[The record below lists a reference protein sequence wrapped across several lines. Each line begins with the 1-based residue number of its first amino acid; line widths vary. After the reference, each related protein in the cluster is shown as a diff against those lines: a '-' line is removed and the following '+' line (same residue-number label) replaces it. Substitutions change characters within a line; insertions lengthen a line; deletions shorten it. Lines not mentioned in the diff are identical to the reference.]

1 MRRWNLPQ
9 VNTKVMCA
17 VLTAAMVMTGFT
29 ACGGT
34 TSAGTESAA
43 SESAEQKETIVP
55 ESTTEQSTVE
65 QSAATESGEEKV
77 EFYLGQITAID
88 GNVISIAL
96 AEKPEAPDG
105 EAPTGE
111 AHSGEAPTGDK
122 PDGPAPDGNGGAPNG
137 EAPSGEK
144 PDGQAPDGNGG
155 APNGEKPT
163 GEAQDGQKP
172 EKDMLDEMTLT
183 LSGDTMTITVNDD
196 TIITIDGADATLDD
210 LQVGDTVSFF
220 LDGEVVTSLSVGMP
234 EPAQPGQPMQVS
246 QNPCHFFRRLGSG
259 FLQPGLYDTDTTG
272 NDEGTEIFIVSIG
285 LRTFQKAESALFDL
299 VLQAV
304 NEGEISMGTDHDS
317 GEISVTV

>member
-43 SESAEQKETIVP
+43 SESAEQKETIAP
-55 ESTTEQSTVE
+55 ESTTEQSALE
-65 QSAATESGEEKV
+65 KSEEKV
-77 EFYLGQITAID
+77 ESYLGQITAID

-105 EAPTGE
+105 EAP
-111 AHSGEAPTGDK
+111 
-122 PDGPAPDGNGGAPNG
+122 
-137 EAPSGEK
+137 
-144 PDGQAPDGNGG
+144 
-155 APNGEKPT
+155 
-163 GEAQDGQKP
+163 DGQKP

-234 EPAQPGQPMQVS
+234 EPTQSKQSMQA
-246 QNPCHFFRRLGSG
+246 P
-259 FLQPGLYDTDTTG
+259 
-272 NDEGTEIFIVSIG
+272 E
-285 LRTFQKAESALFDL
+285 QK
-299 VLQAV
+299 
-304 NEGEISMGTDHDS
+304 
-317 GEISVTV
+317 

>member
-17 VLTAAMVMTGFT
+17 VLTAAMMMTGFT

-43 SESAEQKETIVP
+43 SESAEQKETIAP
-55 ESTTEQSTVE
+55 ESTTEQSTLE
-65 QSAATESGEEKV
+65 KSEEKV
-77 EFYLGQITAID
+77 ESYLGQITAID

-105 EAPTGE
+105 EAP
-111 AHSGEAPTGDK
+111 
-122 PDGPAPDGNGGAPNG
+122 
-137 EAPSGEK
+137 
-144 PDGQAPDGNGG
+144 
-155 APNGEKPT
+155 
-163 GEAQDGQKP
+163 DGQKP

-196 TIITIDGADATLDD
+196 TIITIDGANATLDD

-234 EPAQPGQPMQVS
+234 EPTQSMQD
-246 QNPCHFFRRLGSG
+246 P
-259 FLQPGLYDTDTTG
+259 
-272 NDEGTEIFIVSIG
+272 E
-285 LRTFQKAESALFDL
+285 QK
-299 VLQAV
+299 
-304 NEGEISMGTDHDS
+304 
-317 GEISVTV
+317 

>member
-34 TSAGTESAA
+34 TSAGTESVA
-43 SESAEQKETIVP
+43 SESAEQKETIAP
-55 ESTTEQSTVE
+55 EST
-65 QSAATESGEEKV
+65 TESGEEKV

-96 AEKPEAPDG
+96 AEKPEAPNG
-105 EAPTGE
+105 EAPT
-111 AHSGEAPTGDK
+111 
-122 PDGPAPDGNGGAPNG
+122 
-137 EAPSGEK
+137 GEK

-155 APNGEKPT
+155 APNGEAPN
-163 GEAQDGQKP
+163 GQKP

-196 TIITIDGADATLDD
+196 TIITIDGEDATLDE

-220 LDGEVVTSLSVGMP
+220 LDGETVTSLSVGMP
-234 EPAQPGQPMQVS
+234 ESTQPMQAPE
-246 QNPCHFFRRLGSG
+246 QN
-259 FLQPGLYDTDTTG
+259 
-272 NDEGTEIFIVSIG
+272 
-285 LRTFQKAESALFDL
+285 
-299 VLQAV
+299 
-304 NEGEISMGTDHDS
+304 
-317 GEISVTV
+317 

>member
-1 MRRWNLPQ
+1 MRRWDLPQ

-43 SESAEQKETIVP
+43 SESAEQKETIAP
-55 ESTTEQSTVE
+55 ESTTEQGTVE
-65 QSAATESGEEKV
+65 QNAATESGEEKV
-77 EFYLGQITAID
+77 ESYLGQITAIE

-105 EAPTGE
+105 EAP
-111 AHSGEAPTGDK
+111 SGEK
-122 PDGPAPDGNGGAPNG
+122 PDGQVPDGNGGAPNG
-137 EAPSGEK
+137 EAPADEVPSGE
-144 PDGQAPDGNGG
+144 AP
-155 APNGEKPT
+155 
-163 GEAQDGQKP
+163 DGQKP

-234 EPAQPGQPMQVS
+234 EPTQSKQPMQA
-246 QNPCHFFRRLGSG
+246 P
-259 FLQPGLYDTDTTG
+259 
-272 NDEGTEIFIVSIG
+272 E
-285 LRTFQKAESALFDL
+285 QK
-299 VLQAV
+299 
-304 NEGEISMGTDHDS
+304 
-317 GEISVTV
+317 

>member
-43 SESAEQKETIVP
+43 SESAEQKETIAP
-55 ESTTEQSTVE
+55 ESTTEQSTLE
-65 QSAATESGEEKV
+65 KSEEKV
-77 EFYLGQITAID
+77 ESYLGQITAID

-105 EAPTGE
+105 EAPTDE
-111 AHSGEAPTGDK
+111 K
-122 PDGPAPDGNGGAPNG
+122 PDGPAPDGEALAGEVPSG
-137 EAPSGEK
+137 EAP
-144 PDGQAPDGNGG
+144 
-155 APNGEKPT
+155 
-163 GEAQDGQKP
+163 DGQKP

-234 EPAQPGQPMQVS
+234 EPTQSKQPMQA
-246 QNPCHFFRRLGSG
+246 P
-259 FLQPGLYDTDTTG
+259 
-272 NDEGTEIFIVSIG
+272 E
-285 LRTFQKAESALFDL
+285 QK
-299 VLQAV
+299 
-304 NEGEISMGTDHDS
+304 
-317 GEISVTV
+317 

>member
-43 SESAEQKETIVP
+43 SESAEQKETIAS
-55 ESTTEQSTVE
+55 ESTTEQGTVE

-77 EFYLGQITAID
+77 ESYLGQITAID

-96 AEKPEAPDG
+96 AEKQEAPDG
-105 EAPTGE
+105 EAPIGE
-111 AHSGEAPTGDK
+111 VPGGEAPTGDK
-122 PDGPAPDGNGGAPNG
+122 PDA
-137 EAPSGEK
+137 
-144 PDGQAPDGNGG
+144 QAPD
-155 APNGEKPT
+155 GEKPT
-163 GEAQDGQKP
+163 GEAPDGQKP

-196 TIITIDGADATLDD
+196 TIITIDGTDATPDD

-234 EPAQPGQPMQVS
+234 EPAQSKQSMQA
-246 QNPCHFFRRLGSG
+246 P
-259 FLQPGLYDTDTTG
+259 
-272 NDEGTEIFIVSIG
+272 E
-285 LRTFQKAESALFDL
+285 QK
-299 VLQAV
+299 
-304 NEGEISMGTDHDS
+304 
-317 GEISVTV
+317 

>member
-34 TSAGTESAA
+34 TSAGTESVA
-43 SESAEQKETIVP
+43 SESAEQKETIAP
-55 ESTTEQSTVE
+55 ESTTE
-65 QSAATESGEEKV
+65 SAESGEEKV
-77 EFYLGQITAID
+77 ESYLGQITAID

-96 AEKPEAPDG
+96 AEKPEAPNG

-111 AHSGEAPTGDK
+111 T
-122 PDGPAPDGNGGAPNG
+122 
-137 EAPSGEK
+137 PSGEK

-155 APNGEKPT
+155 APNGEAPNGQAPDGNGSAPN
-163 GEAQDGQKP
+163 GEAPNGQKP

-196 TIITIDGADATLDD
+196 TIITIDGEDATLDE

-220 LDGEVVTSLSVGMP
+220 LDGETVTSLSVGVP
-234 EPAQPGQPMQVS
+234 EPTQPMQAPE
-246 QNPCHFFRRLGSG
+246 QN
-259 FLQPGLYDTDTTG
+259 
-272 NDEGTEIFIVSIG
+272 
-285 LRTFQKAESALFDL
+285 
-299 VLQAV
+299 
-304 NEGEISMGTDHDS
+304 
-317 GEISVTV
+317 

>member
-43 SESAEQKETIVP
+43 SESAEQKETIAP
-55 ESTTEQSTVE
+55 ENTTEQSTLE
-65 QSAATESGEEKV
+65 KSEEKV
-77 EFYLGQITAID
+77 ESYLGQITAID

-111 AHSGEAPTGDK
+111 K
-122 PDGPAPDGNGGAPNG
+122 PD
-137 EAPSGEK
+137 
-144 PDGQAPDGNGG
+144 
-155 APNGEKPT
+155 GEKPT
-163 GEAQDGQKP
+163 GEVPSGEAPDGQKP

-234 EPAQPGQPMQVS
+234 ESTQSKQPMQA
-246 QNPCHFFRRLGSG
+246 P
-259 FLQPGLYDTDTTG
+259 
-272 NDEGTEIFIVSIG
+272 E
-285 LRTFQKAESALFDL
+285 QK
-299 VLQAV
+299 
-304 NEGEISMGTDHDS
+304 
-317 GEISVTV
+317 

>member
-43 SESAEQKETIVP
+43 SESAEQKETIVS
-55 ESTTEQSTVE
+55 ESTTEQSTLE
-65 QSAATESGEEKV
+65 KSEEKV
-77 EFYLGQITAID
+77 ESYLGQITAID

-105 EAPTGE
+105 EAP
-111 AHSGEAPTGDK
+111 
-122 PDGPAPDGNGGAPNG
+122 N
-137 EAPSGEK
+137 GEK
-144 PDGQAPDGNGG
+144 PDGQAPDG
-155 APNGEKPT
+155 EKPT
-163 GEAQDGQKP
+163 GEVPSGEAPDGQKP

-234 EPAQPGQPMQVS
+234 EPTQSKQSMQD
-246 QNPCHFFRRLGSG
+246 P
-259 FLQPGLYDTDTTG
+259 
-272 NDEGTEIFIVSIG
+272 E
-285 LRTFQKAESALFDL
+285 QK
-299 VLQAV
+299 
-304 NEGEISMGTDHDS
+304 
-317 GEISVTV
+317 

>member
-43 SESAEQKETIVP
+43 SESAEQKETIAP
-55 ESTTEQSTVE
+55 ESTTEQNTVE
-65 QSAATESGEEKV
+65 QSVATESGEEKV
-77 EFYLGQITAID
+77 ESYLGQITAID

-96 AEKPEAPDG
+96 AEKPETPDG
-105 EAPTGE
+105 EASIGE
-111 AHSGEAPTGDK
+111 GPSGEAPRGD
-122 PDGPAPDGNGGAPNG
+122 
-137 EAPSGEK
+137 K
-144 PDGQAPDGNGG
+144 PDGQAPDG
-155 APNGEKPT
+155 EKPT
-163 GEAQDGQKP
+163 GEAPDGQKP

-196 TIITIDGADATLDD
+196 TIITIDGADATPDD

-234 EPAQPGQPMQVS
+234 ELTQSKQSMQA
-246 QNPCHFFRRLGSG
+246 P
-259 FLQPGLYDTDTTG
+259 
-272 NDEGTEIFIVSIG
+272 E
-285 LRTFQKAESALFDL
+285 QK
-299 VLQAV
+299 
-304 NEGEISMGTDHDS
+304 
-317 GEISVTV
+317 

>member
-34 TSAGTESAA
+34 TSASTESAA
-43 SESAEQKETIVP
+43 SESAEQKETIAP

-65 QSAATESGEEKV
+65 QSTATESGEEKV
-77 EFYLGQITAID
+77 ESYLGQITAID

-105 EAPTGE
+105 EAP
-111 AHSGEAPTGDK
+111 
-122 PDGPAPDGNGGAPNG
+122 N
-137 EAPSGEK
+137 GEK

-155 APNGEKPT
+155 TPNGEAPAGEVPS
-163 GEAQDGQKP
+163 GEAPDGQKP

-220 LDGEVVTSLSVGMP
+220 LDGDIVTSLSVGMP
-234 EPAQPGQPMQVS
+234 EPTQSKQSMQA
-246 QNPCHFFRRLGSG
+246 P
-259 FLQPGLYDTDTTG
+259 
-272 NDEGTEIFIVSIG
+272 E
-285 LRTFQKAESALFDL
+285 QK
-299 VLQAV
+299 
-304 NEGEISMGTDHDS
+304 
-317 GEISVTV
+317 

>member
-1 MRRWNLPQ
+1 MKRWNLPQ

-34 TSAGTESAA
+34 TSAGTESVA

-65 QSAATESGEEKV
+65 QSVATESGEEKV
-77 EFYLGQITAID
+77 ESYLGQITAID

-105 EAPTGE
+105 
-111 AHSGEAPTGDK
+111 H
-122 PDGPAPDGNGGAPNG
+122 
-137 EAPSGEK
+137 
-144 PDGQAPDGNGG
+144 
-155 APNGEKPT
+155 
-163 GEAQDGQKP
+163 KP

-196 TIITIDGADATLDD
+196 TIITIDGTDATLDD

-234 EPAQPGQPMQVS
+234 EPAQPGRSMQA
-246 QNPCHFFRRLGSG
+246 P
-259 FLQPGLYDTDTTG
+259 
-272 NDEGTEIFIVSIG
+272 E
-285 LRTFQKAESALFDL
+285 QK
-299 VLQAV
+299 
-304 NEGEISMGTDHDS
+304 
-317 GEISVTV
+317 

>member
-34 TSAGTESAA
+34 TSAGTESVA
-43 SESAEQKETIVP
+43 SESAEQKETIAP
-55 ESTTEQSTVE
+55 ESTTE
-65 QSAATESGEEKV
+65 SAESGEEKV
-77 EFYLGQITAID
+77 ESYLGQITAID

-96 AEKPEAPDG
+96 AEKPEAPNG
-105 EAPTGE
+105 EAPT
-111 AHSGEAPTGDK
+111 
-122 PDGPAPDGNGGAPNG
+122 G

-155 APNGEKPT
+155 APNGEAPNGQT
-163 GEAQDGQKP
+163 PDGNGSAPNGEAPDGQKP

-196 TIITIDGADATLDD
+196 TIITIDGEDATLDE

-220 LDGEVVTSLSVGMP
+220 LDGEIVTSLSVGMP
-234 EPAQPGQPMQVS
+234 EPTQPMQAPE
-246 QNPCHFFRRLGSG
+246 QN
-259 FLQPGLYDTDTTG
+259 
-272 NDEGTEIFIVSIG
+272 
-285 LRTFQKAESALFDL
+285 
-299 VLQAV
+299 
-304 NEGEISMGTDHDS
+304 
-317 GEISVTV
+317 

>member
-43 SESAEQKETIVP
+43 SESAEQKETIAP
-55 ESTTEQSTVE
+55 EGTTEQSTVE
-65 QSAATESGEEKV
+65 QSTETESGEEKV
-77 EFYLGQITAID
+77 ESYLGQITAID

-96 AEKPEAPDG
+96 AEKP
-105 EAPTGE
+105 
-111 AHSGEAPTGDK
+111 
-122 PDGPAPDGNGGAPNG
+122 
-137 EAPSGEK
+137 
-144 PDGQAPDGNGG
+144 
-155 APNGEKPT
+155 
-163 GEAQDGQKP
+163 EAQDGQKP

-196 TIITIDGADATLDD
+196 TIITIDGTDATPDD

-234 EPAQPGQPMQVS
+234 EPTQPGRSMQD
-246 QNPCHFFRRLGSG
+246 P
-259 FLQPGLYDTDTTG
+259 
-272 NDEGTEIFIVSIG
+272 E
-285 LRTFQKAESALFDL
+285 QK
-299 VLQAV
+299 
-304 NEGEISMGTDHDS
+304 
-317 GEISVTV
+317 

>member
-1 MRRWNLPQ
+1 MRKWNLPQ

-17 VLTAAMVMTGFT
+17 VLTAAMMMTGFT

-43 SESAEQKETIVP
+43 SELAEQKETIAP
-55 ESTTEQSTVE
+55 ESTTEQSALE
-65 QSAATESGEEKV
+65 KSEEKV
-77 EFYLGQITAID
+77 ESYLGQITAID

-105 EAPTGE
+105 EA
-111 AHSGEAPTGDK
+111 SVGD
-122 PDGPAPDGNGGAPNG
+122 
-137 EAPSGEK
+137 APSGEK
-144 PDGQAPDGNGG
+144 PDGQAPDG
-155 APNGEKPT
+155 EKPT
-163 GEAQDGQKP
+163 GEVPSGEAPDGQKP

-234 EPAQPGQPMQVS
+234 EPTQSKQSMQD
-246 QNPCHFFRRLGSG
+246 P
-259 FLQPGLYDTDTTG
+259 
-272 NDEGTEIFIVSIG
+272 E
-285 LRTFQKAESALFDL
+285 QK
-299 VLQAV
+299 
-304 NEGEISMGTDHDS
+304 
-317 GEISVTV
+317 

>member
-43 SESAEQKETIVP
+43 SESAEQKETIAP

-65 QSAATESGEEKV
+65 QNAATESGEEKV
-77 EFYLGQITAID
+77 ESYLGQITAID

-111 AHSGEAPTGDK
+111 K
-122 PDGPAPDGNGGAPNG
+122 PD
-137 EAPSGEK
+137 
-144 PDGQAPDGNGG
+144 
-155 APNGEKPT
+155 GEKPT
-163 GEAQDGQKP
+163 GEVPSGEAPDGQKP

-220 LDGEVVTSLSVGMP
+220 LDGEIVTSLSVGMP
-234 EPAQPGQPMQVS
+234 EPTQPGQPMQA
-246 QNPCHFFRRLGSG
+246 P
-259 FLQPGLYDTDTTG
+259 
-272 NDEGTEIFIVSIG
+272 E
-285 LRTFQKAESALFDL
+285 QK
-299 VLQAV
+299 
-304 NEGEISMGTDHDS
+304 
-317 GEISVTV
+317 

>member
-34 TSAGTESAA
+34 SAA
-43 SESAEQKETIVP
+43 SAASTEASENRETIAP
-55 ESTTEQSTVE
+55 ESTTEQS
-65 QSAATESGEEKV
+65 AAESSEEKV
-77 EFYLGQITAID
+77 ESYLGQITAID

-111 AHSGEAPTGDK
+111 APTGD
-122 PDGPAPDGNGGAPNG
+122 
-137 EAPSGEK
+137 K

-155 APNGEKPT
+155 APNGEAPN
-163 GEAQDGQKP
+163 GQKP
-172 EKDMLDEMTLT
+172 EKDMLDDMPLT

-196 TIITIDGADATLDD
+196 TIITVDGKDATLDD

-220 LDGEVVTSLSVGMP
+220 LDGEIVTSLSVGMP
-234 EPAQPGQPMQVS
+234 EPTESMQA
-246 QNPCHFFRRLGSG
+246 P
-259 FLQPGLYDTDTTG
+259 
-272 NDEGTEIFIVSIG
+272 E
-285 LRTFQKAESALFDL
+285 QK
-299 VLQAV
+299 
-304 NEGEISMGTDHDS
+304 
-317 GEISVTV
+317 

>member
-43 SESAEQKETIVP
+43 SESAEQKETIAP
-55 ESTTEQSTVE
+55 EGTTEQSTVE
-65 QSAATESGEEKV
+65 QSTETESGEEKV
-77 EFYLGQITAID
+77 ESYLGQITAID

-111 AHSGEAPTGDK
+111 K
-122 PDGPAPDGNGGAPNG
+122 PD
-137 EAPSGEK
+137 
-144 PDGQAPDGNGG
+144 
-155 APNGEKPT
+155 GEKPT
-163 GEAQDGQKP
+163 GEVPSGEAPDGQKP

-234 EPAQPGQPMQVS
+234 ESTQSKQPMQA
-246 QNPCHFFRRLGSG
+246 P
-259 FLQPGLYDTDTTG
+259 
-272 NDEGTEIFIVSIG
+272 E
-285 LRTFQKAESALFDL
+285 QK
-299 VLQAV
+299 
-304 NEGEISMGTDHDS
+304 
-317 GEISVTV
+317 

>member
-43 SESAEQKETIVP
+43 SESAEQEETIAP
-55 ESTTEQSTVE
+55 EGTTEQSTVE
-65 QSAATESGEEKV
+65 QSTETESGEEKV
-77 EFYLGQITAID
+77 ESYLGQITAID

-96 AEKPEAPDG
+96 AEKPETPDG
-105 EAPTGE
+105 ETPTGE
-111 AHSGEAPTGDK
+111 KS
-122 PDGPAPDGNGGAPNG
+122 
-137 EAPSGEK
+137 
-144 PDGQAPDGNGG
+144 DGQAPD
-155 APNGEKPT
+155 GEKPT
-163 GEAQDGQKP
+163 GEASDGQKP

-234 EPAQPGQPMQVS
+234 EPTQSGQSMQD
-246 QNPCHFFRRLGSG
+246 P
-259 FLQPGLYDTDTTG
+259 
-272 NDEGTEIFIVSIG
+272 E
-285 LRTFQKAESALFDL
+285 QK
-299 VLQAV
+299 
-304 NEGEISMGTDHDS
+304 
-317 GEISVTV
+317 

>member
-34 TSAGTESAA
+34 TSAGTESVA
-43 SESAEQKETIVP
+43 SESAEQKETIAP
-55 ESTTEQSTVE
+55 ESTTEG
-65 QSAATESGEEKV
+65 TESGEEKV
-77 EFYLGQITAID
+77 ESYLGQITAID

-96 AEKPEAPDG
+96 AEKPEAPNG
-105 EAPTGE
+105 EAPT
-111 AHSGEAPTGDK
+111 
-122 PDGPAPDGNGGAPNG
+122 G

-155 APNGEKPT
+155 APNGEAPNGQT
-163 GEAQDGQKP
+163 PDGNGGTPNGEAPNGQKP

-196 TIITIDGADATLDD
+196 TIITIDGEDATLDE

-220 LDGEVVTSLSVGMP
+220 LDGEIVTSLSVGMP
-234 EPAQPGQPMQVS
+234 ESTQPMQAPE
-246 QNPCHFFRRLGSG
+246 QN
-259 FLQPGLYDTDTTG
+259 
-272 NDEGTEIFIVSIG
+272 
-285 LRTFQKAESALFDL
+285 
-299 VLQAV
+299 
-304 NEGEISMGTDHDS
+304 
-317 GEISVTV
+317 

>member
-1 MRRWNLPQ
+1 MFTSFLRNEWNRRNEKMRRWNLPQ

-34 TSAGTESAA
+34 TSAGTESVA
-43 SESAEQKETIVP
+43 SESAEQKETIAP
-55 ESTTEQSTVE
+55 ESTTEQGTVE
-65 QSAATESGEEKV
+65 QNVATESGEEKV
-77 EFYLGQITAID
+77 ESYLGQITAID

-105 EAPTGE
+105 EAP
-111 AHSGEAPTGDK
+111 A
-122 PDGPAPDGNGGAPNG
+122 G

-144 PDGQAPDGNGG
+144 PDGQAPDG
-155 APNGEKPT
+155 EKPT
-163 GEAQDGQKP
+163 GEVPSGEAPDGQKP

-196 TIITIDGADATLDD
+196 TIITIDGTDATLDD

-234 EPAQPGQPMQVS
+234 EPAQSGRPMQA
-246 QNPCHFFRRLGSG
+246 P
-259 FLQPGLYDTDTTG
+259 
-272 NDEGTEIFIVSIG
+272 E
-285 LRTFQKAESALFDL
+285 QK
-299 VLQAV
+299 
-304 NEGEISMGTDHDS
+304 
-317 GEISVTV
+317 

>member
-96 AEKPEAPDG
+96 AEKPEAPD
-105 EAPTGE
+105 E
-111 AHSGEAPTGDK
+111 EAPTGDK
-122 PDGPAPDGNGGAPNG
+122 PDGPAPDG
-137 EAPSGEK
+137 
-144 PDGQAPDGNGG
+144 
-155 APNGEKPT
+155 EKPT
-163 GEAQDGQKP
+163 GEAPDGQKP

-234 EPAQPGQPMQVS
+234 EPAQPGQPMQA
-246 QNPCHFFRRLGSG
+246 P
-259 FLQPGLYDTDTTG
+259 
-272 NDEGTEIFIVSIG
+272 E
-285 LRTFQKAESALFDL
+285 QK
-299 VLQAV
+299 
-304 NEGEISMGTDHDS
+304 
-317 GEISVTV
+317 

>member
-29 ACGGT
+29 ACGGI

-55 ESTTEQSTVE
+55 ESTTEQGTVE
-65 QSAATESGEEKV
+65 QNVATELGEEKV
-77 EFYLGQITAID
+77 ESYLGQITAID

-96 AEKPEAPDG
+96 AEKAEDPD
-105 EAPTGE
+105 
-111 AHSGEAPTGDK
+111 GEAPTGDK
-122 PDGPAPDGNGGAPNG
+122 PDGPAPDG
-137 EAPSGEK
+137 K
-144 PDGQAPDGNGG
+144 
-155 APNGEKPT
+155 KPT
-163 GEAQDGQKP
+163 GEAPDGQKS

-196 TIITIDGADATLDD
+196 TIITIDGTDATPDD

-234 EPAQPGQPMQVS
+234 EPTQPGRSMQA
-246 QNPCHFFRRLGSG
+246 P
-259 FLQPGLYDTDTTG
+259 
-272 NDEGTEIFIVSIG
+272 E
-285 LRTFQKAESALFDL
+285 QK
-299 VLQAV
+299 
-304 NEGEISMGTDHDS
+304 
-317 GEISVTV
+317 

>member
-43 SESAEQKETIVP
+43 SESAEQEETIAP
-55 ESTTEQSTVE
+55 EGTTEQSTVE
-65 QSAATESGEEKV
+65 QSTETESGEEKV
-77 EFYLGQITAID
+77 ESYLGQITAID

-96 AEKPEAPDG
+96 AEKPETPDG
-105 EAPTGE
+105 ETPTGE
-111 AHSGEAPTGDK
+111 KS
-122 PDGPAPDGNGGAPNG
+122 
-137 EAPSGEK
+137 
-144 PDGQAPDGNGG
+144 DGQAPD
-155 APNGEKPT
+155 GEKPT
-163 GEAQDGQKP
+163 GEASDGQKP

-220 LDGEVVTSLSVGMP
+220 LDGEVVTSLSVGMLEPTQSKQAP
-234 EPAQPGQPMQVS
+234 E
-246 QNPCHFFRRLGSG
+246 
-259 FLQPGLYDTDTTG
+259 
-272 NDEGTEIFIVSIG
+272 
-285 LRTFQKAESALFDL
+285 QK
-299 VLQAV
+299 
-304 NEGEISMGTDHDS
+304 
-317 GEISVTV
+317 